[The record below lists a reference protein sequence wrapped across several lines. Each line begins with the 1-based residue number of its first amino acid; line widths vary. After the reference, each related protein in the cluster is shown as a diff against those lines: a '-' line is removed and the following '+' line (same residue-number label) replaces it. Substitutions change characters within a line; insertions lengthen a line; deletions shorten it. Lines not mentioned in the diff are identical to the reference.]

1 MQDKKTILFGA
12 VLGAVIALLG
22 SAALSSSPF
31 GTAETA
37 SIYPHTGYMMG
48 HITLTATDIDGNI
61 ISYVQTDNR
70 VVDQGEACAL
80 KITFGDSAGGSA
92 DCSGA
97 TTAVFDVIALGISS
111 TVEADND
118 VALASETSATGL
130 VRATATTTTITDD
143 PDGTSGA
150 SVLISETFQ
159 NTSASTVTV
168 TESGLF
174 NSTSTTADGMFARQV
189 FTGIV
194 LNDQDSLTVDWTITF
209 DGVP

>member
-1 MQDKKTILFGA
+1 MQNKKRVLFGA

-31 GTAETA
+31 DTAETA
-37 SIYPHTGYMMG
+37 SIYPHTGYMVG
-48 HITLTATDIDGNI
+48 HITLTATDLDGNI

-80 KITFGDSAGGSA
+80 KITFGDSGVGST

-97 TTAVFDVIALGISS
+97 TTAVFDIIALGTSS
-111 TVEADND
+111 TGETNID
-118 VALASETSATGL
+118 VALAAETVVSGL
-130 VRATATTTTITDD
+130 ARLAAASSTITDD

-150 SVLISETFQ
+150 SVLLTQSFTNGGSQTTI
-159 NTSASTVTV
+159 

-174 NSTSTTADGMFARQV
+174 NSTDTNTDGMFARQI

-194 LNDQDSLTVDWTITF
+194 LNTGDSLQVDWTITF
-209 DGVP
+209 DGA

>member
-1 MQDKKTILFGA
+1 MQDKKRVIFGA

-31 GTAETA
+31 DTAETA
-37 SIYPHTGYMMG
+37 SIYPHTGYMVG
-48 HITLTATDIDGNI
+48 HITLTATDPDGNI

-80 KITFGDSAGGSA
+80 KITFGDSESGST

-97 TTAVFDVIALGISS
+97 TTALFNVIALGTSTTAASS
-111 TVEADND
+111 TQ
-118 VALASETSATGL
+118 VALVAETSAGGL
-130 VRATATTTTITDD
+130 GRLVAATTTVSDD
-143 PDGTSGA
+143 PGDESGA
-150 SVLISETFQ
+150 DVLITRTFQ
-159 NTSASTVTV
+159 NTSGGTVTV

-174 NSTSTTADGMFARQV
+174 NSTSTSADGMFARQV

-194 LNDQDSLTVDWTITF
+194 LNDDDSLTVDWTITF